1 MFTKLFVNA
10 KVSAHFFMKNR
21 DGVTAIEYAIIA
33 AAMAAVLISL
43 FATDAGS
50 GLTQALKNAFNK
62 ITTTLGGTAVS

>member
-33 AAMAAVLISL
+33 AAMAAVLLVVFSTG
-43 FATDAGS
+43 ATGGVTGAIKTAFS
-50 GLTQALKNAFNK
+50 SIAKALN
-62 ITTTLGGTAVS
+62 GTNI